1 MTPEPLPRPIR
12 VLVADDHPMLREGIA
27 SLLEDEPDLE
37 LVAEAANGREAVDL
51 WRSLR
56 PDVTLMDIQMPVLD
70 GIAATAEILAL
81 SERARIVMLTT
92 YAGDVQARHA
102 LKAGAVGYL
111 LKNMLRH
118 DLATILRNVH
128 AGRRH
133 IPADVAQELAHHIA
147 DDELSAREVE
157 VLRWVS
163 LGSSNKRIAQQLQ
176 VTEDTIKSHMKT
188 ILAKLGANDRAHAVT
203 LGLRRGILQL

>member
-1 MTPEPLPRPIR
+1 
-12 VLVADDHPMLREGIA
+12 MLREGIA
-27 SLLEDEPDLE
+27 SMLEDEPDLE
-37 LVAEAANGREAVDL
+37 VVAEASNGREAVDL

-56 PDVTLMDIQMPVLD
+56 PDITLMDIQMPILD
-70 GIAATAEILAL
+70 GIAATTEILAL

-92 YAGDVQARHA
+92 YSGDVQARHA

-118 DLATILRNVH
+118 DLATTLRNVH

-133 IPADVAQELAHHIA
+133 IPAEVAQELAHHIA
-147 DDELSAREVE
+147 EDELSAREVE

-163 LGSSNKRIAQQLQ
+163 LGSSNKRIALQLQ